1 MWKAI
6 IAKIPMIDKST
17 TKAFYM
23 NALGFIDLGQSDYE
37 FYLILAKDNL
47 EIHFFENKKLNPFE
61 NDGQLYIRVE
71 NIDDLYQELIEKQ
84 VVIHPNGKLQ
94 NKPWGQREFSILDP
108 NHNLLTFGQSL

>member
-37 FYLILAKDNL
+37 FLT
-47 EIHFFENKKLNPFE
+47 
-61 NDGQLYIRVE
+61 
-71 NIDDLYQELIEKQ
+71 ELLRFMQ
-84 VVIHPNGKLQ
+84 YNGRRNVNSPIKVFTTGGS
-94 NKPWGQREFSILDP
+94 P
-108 NHNLLTFGQSL
+108 